1 MSEALLTAWRECR
14 DAVERAA
21 AGRSVTLVAVSKTRP
36 ALQVRALAAAGQRH
50 FGENYL
56 GEALAKME
64 ACTDLDLCW
73 HFIGPLQ
80 SNKAAQVAT
89 RFDWLH
95 SVDRPRLVAALAGRR
110 PPDRP
115 PLNVLVQVNIDAEAS
130 KSGCTPAQ
138 VPALAAAVAAVEGL
152 RLRGLMTIPDPAL
165 DPARAGG
172 AFERM
177 QALFAALQ
185 YSMPGIDTLSM
196 GMSEDFPAAI
206 AHGATMVRVGSAV
219 FGPRPARAG
228 PGPADA

>member
-1 MSEALLTAWRECR
+1 MSEALLTAWRACR

-21 AGRSVTLVAVSKTRP
+21 RGRHVTLVAVSKSRP
-36 ALQVRALAAAGQRH
+36 AAQVRALAALGQRD

-56 GEALAKME
+56 GEALAKM
-64 ACTDLDLCW
+64 ADCADLALCW

-80 SNKAAQVAT
+80 SNKAAQVAE

-95 SVDRPRLVAALAGRR
+95 SLDRPKLLAALAGRR
-110 PPDRP
+110 PPQRP

-130 KSGCTPAQ
+130 KSGCAPEQ
-138 VPALAAAVAAVEGL
+138 VSALAAAVAATAGL
-152 RLRGLMTIPDPAL
+152 RLRGLMAIPDPAL
-165 DPARAGG
+165 DPARPGG

-196 GMSEDFPAAI
+196 GMSDDFPAAI
-206 AHGATMVRVGSAV
+206 ARGATMVRIGSAV
-219 FGPRPARAG
+219 FGPRAARV
-228 PGPADA
+228 GPAPSDA